1 MFLLSLLLK
10 KLPPD
15 AQNQLFEAG
24 PECSLLLKVECL
36 GKKTKNKILKIWYI
50 RYPLSNWELLQR
62 KRKSLNNSVQF
73 LKLFQGFYFEKKRET
88 VVNRKISCM
97 KLSNLIYKIWDTC
110 CLLSVTVNWDFKC
123 GEEGWGGAV
132 ISRLPRRNIHYLPVT
147 AFYMLNSW
155 NKPKLVDVFKSLV
168 KDQWIDGKMEWTT
181 KDKIR

>member
-24 PECSLLLKVECL
+24 PECCLLLKVECL

-62 KRKSLNNSVQF
+62 KGKSLNNSVQF

-123 GEEGWGGAV
+123 GEGGVVLWFQGYHGETSTICQLLHFICWTAE
-132 ISRLPRRNIHYLPVT
+132 ISR
-147 AFYMLNSW
+147 NS
-155 NKPKLVDVFKSLV
+155 
-168 KDQWIDGKMEWTT
+168 
-181 KDKIR
+181 